1 MAGMRASGKEPVV
14 GIPKIGM
21 KLTATCDLWRGDFS
35 ENKSRDCFYHQL
47 NRDMTEGVLM
57 TADMEE
63 DRKFVLLKN
72 LTIRFGGLVAVNNVV
87 LGIKKG
93 EILSLIGPNG
103 SGKTTILNLITGI
116 YKPSEGSIFLDG
128 EDITGKKPHLI
139 ASMGISRTF
148 QNIRL
153 FNALSVLENVLIGRH
168 CRLNGNTLHDTFGI
182 RSKRQIEKMALEK
195 SMEYLEMFE
204 LSSFGEMEAKNLPY
218 GLKRQLEIVRAL
230 ATEPKMLLLDEPTA
244 GMNADEIKELSR
256 LILKIKDMGITL
268 LIVEH
273 NMRVVMSLSDR
284 VVVLE
289 EGKKIADGYPEDVK
303 NDPRVIEAY
312 LGKEDIEHAEC

>member
-1 MAGMRASGKEPVV
+1 
-14 GIPKIGM
+14 
-21 KLTATCDLWRGDFS
+21 
-35 ENKSRDCFYHQL
+35 
-47 NRDMTEGVLM
+47 M